1 MSGKSSYDL
10 TVTILCEQANVKPLW
25 LPIFKLLLS
34 GLWSPIMFRST
45 ATNFSQMA
53 STGPTGC
60 PCFLLKDS
68 LASFTEPPFTSYA
81 ILKQM
86 ISKYQAVR
94 ENWPLLPSL
103 LPPLTDH
110 GNFGKSTTWML
121 CRCTP
126 CTFPQQSHRVHKNLG
141 PKSFSLPEFTIAFYR
156 SC

>member
-1 MSGKSSYDL
+1 MFYFKTMSGKSSYDL

-45 ATNFSQMA
+45 ATSFSQTA

-94 ENWPLLPSL
+94 ENWPLPPSL
-103 LPPLTDH
+103 LPLFWIPHLIFTQLHSFIPKLNIYILIEMLT
-110 GNFGKSTTWML
+110 M
-121 CRCTP
+121 
-126 CTFPQQSHRVHKNLG
+126 FP
-141 PKSFSLPEFTIAFYR
+141 FSLNLNQAPIQILR
-156 SC
+156 